1 MSNPLFS
8 LRKAKKAPLIMP
20 ELANQHIAAESPS
33 PVVPEFSSD
42 LTQPSQIL
50 SPFQQTRRS
59 SIDQRNNEVFTP
71 SMSNGFLSST
81 PGPSMFTYKKK
92 ATYLTPIHKSSSK

>member
-20 ELANQHIAAESPS
+20 EMANQHVATQSPS

-42 LTQPSQIL
+42 LTPPSQIL

-59 SIDQRNNEVFTP
+59 SIDQRSNDVFTP

-81 PGPSMFTYKKK
+81 PGPSLASYKKK
-92 ATYLTPIHKSSSK
+92 ATYLTPLHKASSK